1 MSMADEERVGPVSS
15 LPPGK
20 VTGAGRYAVGNAGG
34 TLFAVTRRCRHLRAD
49 LAEGSID
56 ETNCLVCPWH
66 HARYNVETGEM
77 VQGPRGNF
85 AKVPGLNFAYKML
98 TKVLPLGRGE
108 VTVRDGDVF
117 VR

>member
-1 MSMADEERVGPVSS
+1 MADEIRVGPVSS
-15 LPPGK
+15 LTPGTVMGVDK
-20 VTGAGRYAVGNAGG
+20 YAVGNASG
-34 TLFAVTRRCRHLRAD
+34 TRFALTRRCRHLRAD

-56 ETNCLVCPWH
+56 EENCLVCPWH

-77 VQGPRGNF
+77 VEGPAGNF
-85 AKVPGLNFAYKML
+85 AKVPGLGFAYKAL

-108 VTVRDGDVF
+108 LTERDGDLY